1 MRFQSET
8 FVFKFLL
15 RSVDRKHLMC
25 FQSETSVFKF
35 LLRSVDRKHLMR
47 FQSETFVFKF
57 LRRSVDRKHLMS
69 FQSEVSVWR
78 QVLLDLEF
86 FLIISSPSS
95 LQANLD
101 FLRLGQVHK
110 ILPELQSYSA
120 QRAAAGIKTVNEL
133 RQLYESKVMLIGISL
148 LYLKLIRFP
157 SVQKRNNCVLPLF
170 LVCSGDHLFRCEA
183 RLVLSAYVWLLY
195 SGWGFTDHTASVY
208 RSSKTRSCLHLSRG
222 SLSVAAFGTECWS
235 QVS

>member
-1 MRFQSET
+1 MIVAWFPWPCFPQTCSSNTNPELPVIVAFSNSSGVVLT
-8 FVFKFLL
+8 GNIWCIFKVKPPF
-15 RSVDRKHLMC
+15 SNSPGVEWTW
-25 FQSETSVFKF
+25 Q
-35 LLRSVDRKHLMR
+35 
-47 FQSETFVFKF
+47 
-57 LRRSVDRKHLMS
+57 
-69 FQSEVSVWR
+69 

-86 FLIISSPSS
+86 CLIISSPSS

-170 LVCSGDHLFRCEA
+170 LVCSGDHLFRREA
-183 RLVLSAYVWLLY
+183 RLVLSAYVRLLY
-195 SGWGFTDHTASVY
+195 SGWGFTDHTASLY
-208 RSSKTRSCLHLSRG
+208 RSSETRSCVHLSRG

-235 QVS
+235 QVSKR

>member
-1 MRFQSET
+1 MIVIFINSSGVEWT
-8 FVFKFLL
+8 GP
-15 RSVDRKHLMC
+15 
-25 FQSETSVFKF
+25 
-35 LLRSVDRKHLMR
+35 
-47 FQSETFVFKF
+47 
-57 LRRSVDRKHLMS
+57 
-69 FQSEVSVWR
+69 
-78 QVLLDLEF
+78 QVLLYLEF
-86 FLIISSPSS
+86 CLIISSRSS

-148 LYLKLIRFP
+148 LYLKLIHFP

-183 RLVLSAYVWLLY
+183 RLVLSAYVRLLY
-195 SGWGFTDHTASVY
+195 SG
-208 RSSKTRSCLHLSRG
+208 
-222 SLSVAAFGTECWS
+222 
-235 QVS
+235 